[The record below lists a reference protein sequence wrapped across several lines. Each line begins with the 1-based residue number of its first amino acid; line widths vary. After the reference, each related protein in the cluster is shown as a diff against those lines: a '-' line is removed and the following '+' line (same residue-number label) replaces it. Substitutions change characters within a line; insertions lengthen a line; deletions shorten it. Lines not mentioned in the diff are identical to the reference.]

1 MSTMLWSKVA
11 TFLLYIIYVSY
22 AFTTGNIGHGCS
34 ERTIYKNYL
43 LGLRKTRKLL
53 SNPNNTLQLN
63 TIINFTS
70 DYAQSLSQ
78 QYINNTDT
86 TVKNIIMGNV
96 ILDVSTV
103 KYIQIKTSNDSII
116 LELDKYQTKDN
127 IINSINNI
135 NNIETLVNTLSI
147 LSKILNIN

>member
-1 MSTMLWSKVA
+1 MMWTKIVI
-11 TFLLYIIYVSY
+11 FLFYIIYISY
-22 AFTTGNIGHGCS
+22 AFTTNNIGC

-53 SNPNNTLQLN
+53 SNANNTLQLN

-70 DYAQSLSQ
+70 DYTQLLTH

-103 KYIQIKTSNDSII
+103 KYIQIKTSNDSIL
-116 LELDKYQTKDN
+116 LELDKSQTKDN
-127 IINSINNI
+127 NIISNI
-135 NNIETLVNTLSI
+135 NNVETLVNTLSI
-147 LSKILNIN
+147 LAKILNVN